1 MIIKIKEFP
10 NYQQF
15 VNTQPLYS
23 GVSADGS
30 TTQEFTNI
38 EVLEEGFQ
46 SQEVTALDPETLEG
60 GTGMVL
66 DNDSSGLD
74 GSAESG
80 PGVYS

>member
-30 TTQEFTNI
+30 ITQEFTSI

-46 SQEVTALDPETLEG
+46 SQEATALDPEILEG

-74 GSAESG
+74 GGVESG
-80 PGVYS
+80 TGVYS

>member
-30 TTQEFTNI
+30 VTQEFINI
-38 EVLEEGFQ
+38 EVLEEDLQ
-46 SQEVTALDPETLEG
+46 SQEATELDPEVLEQG
-60 GTGMVL
+60 PGTTQTI
-66 DNDSSGLD
+66 D
-74 GSAESG
+74 GSGIDSAVTSAMG
-80 PGVYS
+80 IYS